1 MPERPEAARS
11 ETPSPSRGVFRSL
24 AVPNYRRYFWGGIIS
39 NTGVWM
45 QRTAQSWVVLQLSG
59 GSGTALGLVTLL
71 QFGPTVVLS
80 VGAGIL
86 SDRYSKVKI
95 LVLTQSLIGLLSLVQ
110 AVLDITDVLTLTQVY
125 VLTCAVGVITALD
138 MPARQ
143 AFASELVGPRN
154 IVNAIGLNTA
164 SFNVA
169 RLLGPPLAGLLIAGF
184 HTWSIFLVHAA
195 SSVAI
200 VVSLLRIERAA
211 LTRQAHS
218 RAPGQLL
225 AGFRFLRSS
234 PVLMVYVGLAAL
246 VAAVGANS
254 LQVVIPLIATERF
267 GSDALGFGLLSAALA
282 VGGLLGALLASTTTG
297 MPRPRWVFGGAAMFG
312 ACQLLASAM
321 PGLVTFALSLVL
333 VGLLFMGFVVLAN
346 TSVQLAAPPAVR
358 GRVIAVYMMFFMGGG
373 ALGAPALGIL
383 ADWVGPMRAVTV
395 AGAASITVALGAAA
409 LAGRGRRRRA
419 RPARPSPPA
428 EEVHLPDPLVR

>member
-1 MPERPEAARS
+1 MTSTEAA
-11 ETPSPSRGVFRSL
+11 PPSRGMFRSL
-24 AVPNYRRYFWGGIIS
+24 EVPNYRKYFWGGIIS

-59 GSGTALGLVTLL
+59 GAGAALGLVTLL
-71 QFGPTVVLS
+71 QFGPTVILS
-80 VGAGIL
+80 VCAGTL

-95 LVLTQSLIGLLSLVQ
+95 LVMTQSLVGLLSLVQ

-164 SFNVA
+164 SFNAA
-169 RLLGPPLAGLLIAGF
+169 RLLGPPLAGLMIAGF
-184 HTWSIFLVHAA
+184 NTWSVFLVHAV

-211 LTRQAHS
+211 LTRQAPPS

-225 AGFRFLRSS
+225 AGFRFLRHS
-234 PVLMVYVGLAAL
+234 PVLMIFVGLASL

-267 GSDALGFGLLSAALA
+267 GTGALGFGLLSAALA
-282 VGGLLGALLASTTTG
+282 VGGLAGALLASTTTG
-297 MPRPRWVFGGAAMFG
+297 MPRQRWVFGAAALLG
-312 ACQLLASAM
+312 ACQLLASFM
-321 PGLVTFALSLVL
+321 PGLVTFALTLVL
-333 VGLLFMGFVVLAN
+333 VGLLFMSFVVLAN
-346 TSVQLAAPPAVR
+346 TSVQLAAPPAIR

-373 ALGAPALGIL
+373 ALGAPALGVL
-383 ADWVGPMRAVTV
+383 ADWLSPMRAVTV
-395 AGAASITVALGAAA
+395 AGAFSIAAALGCAA
-409 LAGRGRRRRA
+409 LAGLGRRRRVLA
-419 RPARPSPPA
+419 APPTSPV
-428 EEVHLPDPLVR
+428 EEVEVTDQVLR